1 MPNKRI
7 RKMKVKITLILVI
20 LMTMSSG
27 LLFTQEKQG
36 KADIVLPDLI
46 KEALKNNPQV
56 KAAHEDWQ
64 ASLEQISQA
73 KAYPEPMLSFAHF
86 GKSIETRLGP
96 QRNKISLSQK
106 IPFFGKLS
114 IKENIAR
121 ENSSIFEVQHAK
133 VAADL
138 ILQVKEAFFSLYWFE
153 KAIDIRSEE
162 KEVMGR
168 LAKIARKKYETG
180 IANQQDVLKAH
191 LEISRLSEKIL
202 MLKQGKKAI
211 EAKLNALLNRP
222 MASTFGRVGNVGD
235 PHLTLSLSELYE
247 LAKDGR
253 PELKQAQHFIVKNEK
268 SIELAKKNNWPD
280 FTLKFEYFDI
290 GAGATTFPED
300 GHNAWLGAIGFNIP
314 LWRGKYKAAE
324 AEATIRLTASQK
336 RFEDIRNDTAARVNE
351 YYQEIKTYEDQLALY
366 KHSLIP
372 QAEQTL
378 KASEVGYLS
387 GKVDFLNLLESER
400 MILQIKTGY
409 FKNLSDSR
417 KSLARLERLVGQDL
431 INIHTIPDSKEVTE

>member
-1 MPNKRI
+1 
-7 RKMKVKITLILVI
+7 MKAKITFILVF
-20 LMTMSSG
+20 LMSIGLG
-27 LLFTQEKQG
+27 LLFSQEQLSE
-36 KADIVLPDLI
+36 AEVVLPDLI
-46 KEALKNNPQV
+46 KEALENNPQV
-56 KAAHEDWQ
+56 SAAHEEWQ

-73 KAYPEPMLSFAHF
+73 KGYPDPMLSFAHF
-86 GKSIETRLGP
+86 GQSIETRLGP

-121 ENSSIFEVQHAK
+121 ENSSIFKVQQTR
-133 VAADL
+133 VSADL
-138 ILQVKEAFFSLYWFE
+138 ILKVKEAFFSLYWFE
-153 KAIDIRSEE
+153 KAIDLRNKE
-162 KEVMGR
+162 KEVLGR

-180 IANQQDVLKAH
+180 IASQQDVLKVH
-191 LEISRLSEKIL
+191 LEISRISEKIL
-202 MLKQGKKAI
+202 TLKQGKKAI
-211 EAKLNALLNRP
+211 EARLNALLNRP
-222 MASTFGRVGNVGD
+222 TASTFGRVRDVGD

-253 PELKQAQHFIVKNEK
+253 PELKQAQHFILKSEK

-290 GAGATTFPED
+290 GAGGTSHPDD
-300 GHNAWLGAIGFNIP
+300 GRNAWLGAIGINIP

-324 AEATIRLTASQK
+324 AEAAIRLTASQK
-336 RFEDIRNDTAARVNE
+336 RFADIKNDTAARVNE

-417 KSLARLERLVGQDL
+417 KSLARLERLIGQDL
-431 INIHTIPDSKEVTE
+431 INRHTIPDSKEVTE

>member
-1 MPNKRI
+1 
-7 RKMKVKITLILVI
+7 MKAKILLLLII
-20 LMTMSSG
+20 LITMGMNPLIS
-27 LLFTQEKQG
+27 QEKQG
-36 KADIVLPDLI
+36 EADVILPDLI
-46 KEALKNNPQV
+46 KEALENNPQV
-56 KAAHEDWQ
+56 KAAHDDWQ

-73 KAYPEPMLSFAHF
+73 KGYPDPMLSIAHF
-86 GKSIETRLGP
+86 GQSIETRLGP

-114 IKENIAR
+114 LKENIAQ
-121 ENSSIFEVQHAK
+121 ENSSISEVQH
-133 VAADL
+133 VRVSADL
-138 ILQVKEAFFSLYWFE
+138 ILQVKEAFFSLHWFE
-153 KAIDIRSEE
+153 KAIELRNEE
-162 KEVMGR
+162 KGVLGR
-168 LAKIARKKYETG
+168 LAKIAQKKYETG
-180 IANQQDVLKAH
+180 LASQQDVLKAY

-202 MLKQGKKAI
+202 TLAQGKKAI

-222 MASTFGRVGNVGD
+222 MESTFGRVGDVGEA
-235 PHLTLSLSELYE
+235 HLSFGLTELYE
-247 LAKDGR
+247 LAKVSR
-253 PELKQAQHFIVKNEK
+253 PELKQAQHFILKSEK

-290 GAGATTFPED
+290 GAGSTSHPED
-300 GHNAWLGAIGFNIP
+300 GRNAWLGAIGISIP

-324 AEATIRLTASQK
+324 AEAAIRLTANHR
-336 RFEDIRNDTAARVNE
+336 RFEDIKNDTSARVNE

-387 GKVDFLNLLESER
+387 GTVDFLNLLESER

-409 FKNLSDSR
+409 FKILSDSR
-417 KSLARLERLVGQDL
+417 KSFARLERLIGQDL
-431 INIHTIPDSKEVTE
+431 IINNTPDLKEVTNE

>member
-1 MPNKRI
+1 
-7 RKMKVKITLILVI
+7 MKAKITFILVF
-20 LMTMSSG
+20 LMTIGLG
-27 LLFTQEKQG
+27 LLFSQEQLSE
-36 KADIVLPDLI
+36 AEVVLPDLI
-46 KEALKNNPQV
+46 KEALENNPQV
-56 KAAHEDWQ
+56 SAAHEEWQ

-73 KAYPEPMLSFAHF
+73 KGYPDPMLSFAHF
-86 GKSIETRLGP
+86 GQSIETRLGP

-121 ENSSIFEVQHAK
+121 ENSSIFKVQQTR
-133 VAADL
+133 VSADL
-138 ILQVKEAFFSLYWFE
+138 ILKVKEAFFSLYWFE
-153 KAIDIRSEE
+153 KAIDLRNKE
-162 KEVMGR
+162 KEVLGR

-180 IANQQDVLKAH
+180 IASQQDVLKVH
-191 LEISRLSEKIL
+191 LEISRISEKIL
-202 MLKQGKKAI
+202 TLKQGKKAI
-211 EAKLNALLNRP
+211 EARLNALLNRP
-222 MASTFGRVGNVGD
+222 TASTFGRVRDVGD

-253 PELKQAQHFIVKNEK
+253 PELKQAQHFILRSEK

-290 GAGATTFPED
+290 GAGGTSHPDD
-300 GHNAWLGAIGFNIP
+300 GRNAWLGAIGINIP

-324 AEATIRLTASQK
+324 AEAAIRLTASQK
-336 RFEDIRNDTAARVNE
+336 RFADIKNDTAARVNE

-417 KSLARLERLVGQDL
+417 KSLARLERLIGQDL
-431 INIHTIPDSKEVTE
+431 INRHTIPDSKEVTE